1 VKGPFAGG
9 WDLTDS
15 ALPFAPHMFFFF
27 PFHLP
32 SSPLFPHCL
41 LSLCST
47 RYCCC
52 CCCCCCCSLLLHPFQ
67 HTPVDAAA
75 PCCTRSNTYS
85 TVATAASITISAFNS
100 GIAMA
105 PTASYRLL
113 PLSLDCVYPFSFS
126 TLSQIGLSQSSSFF

>member
-1 VKGPFAGG
+1 MKGPFAGG

-15 ALPFAPHMFFFF
+15 ALPFAPHMLFFF

-32 SSPLFPHCL
+32 SSPFLPHCL
-41 LSLCST
+41 LLLCST
-47 RYCCC
+47 RYC

-75 PCCTRSNTYS
+75 PCCTRSN
-85 TVATAASITISAFNS
+85 ILHCCHCCFNHHFGFQLRYRHGTH
-100 GIAMA
+100 GILPPSPSLA
-105 PTASYRLL
+105 RL
-113 PLSLDCVYPFSFS
+113 CVPFLSFS